1 MYDLLGICLALSALL
16 TINALAS
23 VSAAAL
29 WHLVGRFTKGWSAAA
44 RARLLF
50 ALRIFPPAA
59 AVSGVLALFIP
70 AYVFYEPRPTLETVS
85 SKLAALALV
94 SAIGIALA
102 LWRGLAAWRTTSRL
116 VADWM
121 QHARAVQLR
130 GISIPTYRVEHRFP
144 VIALIGVVRP
154 RLFIAERVLE
164 TLSGEEIAAAI
175 THEVGHLESRD
186 NLKRWL
192 MRACRDVLTIVPCGR
207 RLDREWA
214 AAAEAAAD
222 EHAAREGGS
231 SAALDLAAA
240 LIAIARMVPRGGKA
254 TMPAGAFLIGEDQ
267 ADGIES
273 RVRRLAEMAGAD
285 VASLSPQAKLICV
298 ATWACFGL
306 FLLAVVSGATS
317 PAVLATLHTGIER
330 IVWALS

>member
-1 MYDLLGICLALSALL
+1 MYDLLGTCLALSALL

-23 VSAAAL
+23 LAAAAL
-29 WHLVGRFTKGWSAAA
+29 WRLVARFTKGWSAAA

-59 AVSGVLALFIP
+59 AAWGVLALFIP
-70 AYVFYEPRPTLETVS
+70 AYVFYEPRPTMETVS
-85 SKLAALALV
+85 PKLGALALV
-94 SAIGIALA
+94 SAVGLALA
-102 LWRGLAAWRTTSRL
+102 LWRGLAAWRTTGSL

-121 QHARAVQLR
+121 QHAKAVQLR
-130 GISIPTYRVEHRFP
+130 GINIPTYRIEHRFP
-144 VIALIGVVRP
+144 IIAIIGVVRP
-154 RLFIAERVLE
+154 RLFIAESVLE

-222 EHAAREGGS
+222 EHAAQEGGS

-240 LIAIARMVPRGGKA
+240 LIQIARMIPRGVKP
-254 TMPAGAFLIGEDQ
+254 TMPAGAFLLGDDQ
-267 ADGIES
+267 AGGIES
-273 RVRRLAEMAGAD
+273 RVRRLAEIAGAD
-285 VASLSPQAKLICV
+285 TGSISPYAKLMNV

-306 FLLAVVSGATS
+306 FLFTVTLGAAS
-317 PAVLATLHTGIER
+317 PIVLATLHSGIER
-330 IVWALS
+330 IVSALS